1 MPDAHR
7 DACALDGSVAFL
19 LPSNTIVLVSQYL
32 LGILF
37 PTRREVTPV
46 DLRQLRYFV
55 AVAEEANIG
64 RAAARLH
71 ISQPPLTR
79 QIQQLEADLG
89 VVLFTRTPKGMELTP
104 AGELF
109 LDEARNIQSLVE
121 QATERTQRAGQG
133 RLGRIDVAIFGSAIL
148 DVIPEVLMAFRNR
161 YPDVKV
167 VLHTMTKAEQ
177 IEALRQKRIS
187 VAFNR
192 LLEEQ
197 PDLEMRLVTS
207 QRIMLAV
214 PIHHPLAQLD
224 TVSFPDIAPFPLV
237 IFPTGTRPSFIDK
250 LMGMCAQAGFRP
262 NVSQAVGD
270 TVNAVA
276 LVACGF
282 GICVVPSSASTLRV
296 PGVAYRELTD
306 IPDGHVDLTC
316 FYRKGDTSPILAGL
330 LDVVDEYRQR
340 TTPG

>member
-1 MPDAHR
+1 M
-7 DACALDGSVAFL
+7 
-19 LPSNTIVLVSQYL
+19 
-32 LGILF
+32 
-37 PTRREVTPV
+37 

-109 LDEARNIQSLVE
+109 LEEARNIQSLVE

-177 IEALRQKRIS
+177 IEALRQKRIT

-192 LLEEQ
+192 FLEEQ
-197 PDLEMRLVTS
+197 PDMETRLVTS
-207 QRIMLAV
+207 QRVMLAV
-214 PIHHPLAQLD
+214 PVEHPLARFD
-224 TVSFPDIAPFPLV
+224 AVPFAEVAPYPLV
-237 IFPTGTRPSFIDK
+237 VFPVGTRPSFIDR
-250 LMGMCAQAGFRP
+250 LMKMCAAAGFQP
-262 NVSQAVGD
+262 NISQAVGD
-270 TVNAVA
+270 TVNAIA

-296 PGVAYRELTD
+296 SGVAYRDLIEV
-306 IPDGHVDLTC
+306 PDGGVVDLSC
-316 FYRKGDTSPILAGL
+316 FYRKGDTSPMLAGL
-330 LDVVDEYRQR
+330 LDVVDEYRER
-340 TTPG
+340 TAPA